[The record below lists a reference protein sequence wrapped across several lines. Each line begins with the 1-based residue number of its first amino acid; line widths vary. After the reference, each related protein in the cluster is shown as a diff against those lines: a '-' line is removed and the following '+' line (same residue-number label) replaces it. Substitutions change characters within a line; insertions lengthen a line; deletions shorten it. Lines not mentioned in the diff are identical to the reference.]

1 MRLIIHDGHL
11 SACRLSPGE
20 PVPAW
25 ATGRFVSVTRTAS
38 ELSIVADA
46 GAVPPGVRS
55 EGPFR
60 ALEVEGP
67 LDFGLVGVLSR
78 LLEPIAQARVSV
90 LAIATFDTDYILIK
104 EPDLERAVEALRA
117 AGHDVSQAPG

>member
-1 MRLIIHDGHL
+1 MRLIIHEARL
-11 SACRLSPGE
+11 SVCRLSPE
-20 PVPAW
+20 DPVPAW
-25 ATGRFVSVTRTAS
+25 ATGRFVSVTRTAK

-78 LLEPIAQARVSV
+78 LLEPIAQVGVSV
-90 LAIATFDTDYILIK
+90 LAIATFDTDYILIR
-104 EPDLERAVEALRA
+104 ELDLERAVEALRV
-117 AGHDVSQAPG
+117 AGNDLSPRG